1 MLNIGFGEMLILAAI
16 ALIVLGPKDLPKLA
30 RVLGRTV
37 GELRKAIRDVTSTMT
52 SDVTADWRRPQI
64 RKDFQKAPTEI
75 SEPEASVETKNIKT
89 QESDSGQPTV

>member
-52 SDVTADWRRPQI
+52 SDVSTDWRRPQAPRERI
-64 RKDFQKAPTEI
+64 HSSANPEVSHAVEAATPTE
-75 SEPEASVETKNIKT
+75 
-89 QESDSGQPTV
+89 DLDGGRPTV